1 MGIVIKLENVS
12 TERLIRYVN
21 NLSKRNE
28 LMKDIYNLLVEY
40 EIYDYKK
47 IYNLINDDCVRLSKE
62 ILKFLSAE
70 ILEIKWDIE
79 LANIS
84 DVQSEIFTYDM
95 YEKSGI
101 NMEVLK

>member
-1 MGIVIKLENVS
+1 MIKLENVS

>member
-1 MGIVIKLENVS
+1 M
-12 TERLIRYVN
+12 
-21 NLSKRNE
+21 
-28 LMKDIYNLLVEY
+28 
-40 EIYDYKK
+40 
-47 IYNLINDDCVRLSKE
+47 INDDCVRLSKE